1 MDPYRCGFGPC
12 GVGHGGNRGWS
23 WLGLIDSIA
32 LWLLL
37 IAAVF
42 VVVALIRRAGGGRA
56 TFARRVPVGNVPMGA
71 GPTGWAPGVPPH
83 IAQAEAT
90 LADRFARGEISA
102 DQYQDQLAVLR
113 GYRPQQAA
121 TSAGMWAGMSAAATS
136 APPAES
142 PSAAP
147 YSGATSSEAR
157 RSAEPYSGAPEGA
170 ASESTEQPPPGP
182 AANP

>member
-1 MDPYRCGFGPC
+1 MDPFRCGYGPC
-12 GVGHGGNRGWS
+12 GIGHGGNRGWG

-56 TFARRVPVGNVPMGA
+56 AFTRRVPVGNAPMGA
-71 GPTGWAPGVPPH
+71 GPIGWAPAVPPH

-102 DQYQDQLAVLR
+102 EQYQDQLGVLR
-113 GYRPQQAA
+113 GYQQPRQAA
-121 TSAGMWAGMSAAATS
+121 TSA
-136 APPAES
+136 
-142 PSAAP
+142 AP
-147 YSGATSSEAR
+147 YSAGLA
-157 RSAEPYSGAPEGA
+157 SAEPYSAAPEAA
-170 ASESTEQPPPGP
+170 ASDPSEQPPAGP